1 MSCSVKCFS
10 QPGNQKSSSFVRL
23 QNIQLIDM
31 LVTLERMKHM
41 HTCTHAL
48 MHTHTWK
55 VLKMTLGSG
64 KKKKQE
70 KHSYHKIKEI

>member
-1 MSCSVKCFS
+1 VAKLTE
-10 QPGNQKSSSFVRL
+10 V
-23 QNIQLIDM
+23 D
-31 LVTLERMKHM
+31 
-41 HTCTHAL
+41 
-48 MHTHTWK
+48 TWK